1 MSTAVSIAVGDR
13 TRTLTVVG
21 REGAPPGRALVVAFH
36 GSRQTGD
43 VHRVFTGRTL
53 DDLAADGV
61 AVIAY
66 PDGYRGNWN
75 DARRE
80 SSFPARRAE
89 IDDVAFFRAL
99 IDRLAETHGIDRSRV
114 IVTGFSNGGQFVMR
128 LLHETPELLA
138 GAVIVGATLPVA
150 ESLLVPE
157 PVPPARP
164 TPVVVVHGTRDPI
177 IPFGGGAM
185 PWWVRVLFRVGGR
198 SLSSAQTAAYFAAR
212 NGIVGTPTTE
222 MLPPRTGDAATRVE
236 RTVYRDPGVPP
247 VVHDVVHGGGHTVP
261 GPVPAPAVVGRTSPD
276 LSLAD
281 LVREVLA
288 AQETGAS
295 RSSSS

>member
-1 MSTAVSIAVGDR
+1 MSARLSIAVGDR
-13 TRTLTVVG
+13 IRTLTVVG
-21 REGAPPGRALVVAFH
+21 PEDAPPGRALVVAFH

-43 VHRVFTGRTL
+43 VHRAFTGRTL
-53 DDLAADGV
+53 DELAAEGT
-61 AVIAY
+61 AVVAY

-80 SSFPARRAE
+80 SAFPARRAG

-99 IDRLAETHGIDRSRV
+99 VDRLAATHGIDRGRV

-128 LLHETPELLA
+128 LLHEVPDLVA
-138 GAVIVGATLPVA
+138 GAVILGATLPVA
-150 ESLLVPE
+150 ESLLLPE
-157 PVPPARP
+157 PLPPARP
-164 TPVVVVHGTRDPI
+164 TPVAVVHGTRDPI

-185 PWWVRVLFRVGGR
+185 PWWARTLFRVGGR

-212 NGIVGTPTTE
+212 NGIAAHPAPET
-222 MLPPRTGDAATRVE
+222 LPARTGDTATRVE
-236 RTVYRDPGVPP
+236 RVVYREGGKPP
-247 VVHDVVHGGGHTVP
+247 VLHAVVHGGGHTVP
-261 GPVPAPAVVGRTSPD
+261 GPTPAPAVVGRTSPD

-288 AQETGAS
+288 GQETGAS

>member
-1 MSTAVSIAVGDR
+1 MSTRVSIVVGDR

-21 REGAPPGRALVVAFH
+21 PSEAPAGRALVVAFH

-43 VHRVFTGRTL
+43 VHRAFTGGTL
-53 DDLAADGV
+53 DDLAAAGE

-80 SSFPARRAE
+80 SAFPARRAG

-99 IDRLAETHGIDRSRV
+99 VEHLAATHGIDRDRV
-114 IVTGFSNGGQFVMR
+114 VVTGFSNGGQFVIR
-128 LLHETPELLA
+128 LLHEVPELVS

-150 ESLLVPE
+150 ESLLLPAE
-157 PVPPARP
+157 PPAARP
-164 TPVVVVHGTRDPI
+164 APIAVVHGTRDPI
-177 IPFGGGAM
+177 VPFGGGSM
-185 PWWVRVLFRVGGR
+185 PWWARALFRVGGR

-212 NGIVGTPTTE
+212 NGLVGTPTSET
-222 MLPPRTGDAATRVE
+222 LPARTGDTATRVE
-236 RTVYRDPGVPP
+236 RTAYRDPGVPP
-247 VVHDVVHGGGHTVP
+247 VIHDVVHGGGHTVP
-261 GPVPAPAVVGRTSPD
+261 GPIAAPAVVGRTSPD